1 MVASLVV
8 VAAYSLNKSS
18 VIQYVVI
25 VLVGVVGIMLGLEIV
40 DCFNASLKFSGL
52 GGCGV

>member
-1 MVASLVV
+1 MAASLVV
-8 VAAYSLNKSS
+8 VAAYSLNTSS

-25 VLVGVVGIMLGLEIV
+25 VLVGVVGIELGLEIV